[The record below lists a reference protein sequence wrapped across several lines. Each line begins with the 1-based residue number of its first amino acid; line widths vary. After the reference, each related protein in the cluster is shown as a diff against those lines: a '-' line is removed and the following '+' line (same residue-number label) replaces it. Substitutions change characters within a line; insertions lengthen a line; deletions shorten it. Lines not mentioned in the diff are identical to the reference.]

1 MWLQNRLVALNK
13 LQNLLVAKDMMQH
26 LIEKR

>member
-1 MWLQNRLVALNK
+1 MWLQNRLVALHK
-13 LQNLLVAKDMMQH
+13 LQNFLVAKDMVQH

>member
-13 LQNLLVAKDMMQH
+13 LQNFLVAKDMMQH